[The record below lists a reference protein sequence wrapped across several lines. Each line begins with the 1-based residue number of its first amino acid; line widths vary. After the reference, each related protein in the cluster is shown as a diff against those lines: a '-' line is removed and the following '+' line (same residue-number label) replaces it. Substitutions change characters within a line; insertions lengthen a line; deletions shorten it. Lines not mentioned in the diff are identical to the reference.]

1 MEFTPET
8 VVSEVTIQDNKFAVP
23 QPFVTGHVCTENES
37 AALNQILVE
46 NTRNNFAKRVKTA
59 QENGTFNQADMQAE
73 LDKYLAGYE
82 FGIRRGGGPTDP
94 VGKEATSLAKG
105 LIKDALR
112 KKGFKLSDLSS
123 KRLNELAVEALDKN
137 PDIRKEAESRV
148 KRRQKLGDSEMEL
161 TV

>member
-1 MEFTPET
+1 MEFNAET
-8 VVSEVTIQDNKFAVP
+8 VVSEVTIQDNKFVVP
-23 QPFVTGHVCTENES
+23 QPFAAGHTCTENES

-59 QENGTFNQADMQAE
+59 VENGTFNLADMQTE

-82 FGIRRGGGPTDP
+82 FGVRRGGGPTDP
-94 VGKEATSLAKG
+94 IGKEATSLAKE
-105 LIKDALR
+105 LIKNALR
-112 KKGFKLSDLSS
+112 KKGFKLADLSS
-123 KRLNELAVEALDKN
+123 KRLNELAVEALEKN

-148 KRRQKLGDSEMEL
+148 KRREKLGGEEMQI